1 MVPIESTDFHTA
13 RLRKTAWRRASA
25 RNDTLTKKGIVMLN
39 STADI
44 DAAIKRLKSK
54 RSIDASLEADI
65 RGAFREQLEEGT
77 TVNHLGNRRPEP
89 RLGG

>member
-1 MVPIESTDFHTA
+1 
-13 RLRKTAWRRASA
+13 
-25 RNDTLTKKGIVMLN
+25 MLN
-39 STADI
+39 SPEDI

-65 RGAFREQLEEGT
+65 RRAFVEQWEEGT
-77 TVNHLGNRRPEP
+77 TVDYLGRRVPKP